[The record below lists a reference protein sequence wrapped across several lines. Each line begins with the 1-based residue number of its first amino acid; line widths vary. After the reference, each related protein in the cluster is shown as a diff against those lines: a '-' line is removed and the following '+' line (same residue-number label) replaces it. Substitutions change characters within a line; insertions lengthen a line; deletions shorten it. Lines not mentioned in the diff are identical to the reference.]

1 MSREDRFA
9 TLGLALALALAAA
22 AVPPAAPL
30 AAQEIRHQ
38 TSALNVEVPVRVF
51 RGASFVDGLTLEDFE
66 LFEDGRPQKIEAFYL
81 VKKTIIERREETR
94 EFAPRTARHFFLIFE
109 LGFYDAKVLE
119 ALDYFVRTVLLPG
132 DNLTI
137 VTPMKTYR
145 MKGELFGLVGRDKT
159 YDQIVGLLRRDIEI
173 GYSESREILAE
184 MTDLARVI
192 ASNVRARDAAADA
205 GSASIIDPPV
215 SLPVDSPYEAASI
228 EMQLMS
234 YSTLL
239 DRLTHLRVVDQT
251 KLLDFA
257 AHLKGLAGQKG
268 VFFFYQRELLPK
280 IDPRIVDQLSARYS
294 QQPQITQSLETIF
307 GLERRDVTVNV
318 DLVTRAYADAS
329 AAVHFLHI
337 ARPAERPA
345 GIRMEE
351 RSEDVFAPF
360 LEMAR
365 VTGGY
370 ADSTA
375 NIAGAMR
382 AAVEASENYYLL
394 YYTPTDYRADG
405 RFRRIAVKV
414 RAEGARVSHRLG
426 YIAD

>member
-1 MSREDRFA
+1 MSRGARSV
-9 TLGLALALALAAA
+9 TLALALAAA
-22 AVPPAAPL
+22 AVAPPAVR
-30 AAQEIRHQ
+30 AQEIRHE
-38 TSALNVEVPVRVF
+38 TSALNIEVPVRVYV
-51 RGASFVDGLTLEDFE
+51 GAAFADGLTLEDFE

-94 EFAPRTARHFFLIFE
+94 EFAPRTVRHFFLIFE
-109 LGFYDAKVLE
+109 LGFYDAKILE

-145 MKGELFGLVGRDKT
+145 MKGELFGLVGRDRT

-173 GYSESREILAE
+173 GYSESREILSE
-184 MTDLARVI
+184 MSSLAQVI
-192 ASNVRARDAAADA
+192 ASNVRARDTVADT
-205 GSASIIDPPV
+205 GGASLIDPPV
-215 SLPVDSPYEAASI
+215 TVPVESPYQAAAI
-228 EMQLMS
+228 EMQLMN

-239 DRLTHLRVVDQT
+239 DRLANLRVVDQT

-257 AHLKGLAGQKG
+257 SHLKSLQGLKG

-307 GLERRDVTVNV
+307 GLERKNVTINV

-329 AAVHFLHI
+329 ASVHFLHI

-351 RSEDVFAPF
+351 QSEDVFALF

-365 VTGGY
+365 VTGGF

-394 YYTPTDYRADG
+394 YYTPEGYRADG
-405 RFRRIAVKV
+405 RFRTITVKV
-414 RAEGARVSHRLG
+414 KAPGAKVSHRLG